1 MHTASIRK
9 KTSLHNILNLFEYLH
24 LCACVRARE
33 CVCLFVCV
41 FVLFESRHH
50 DLGIPFFNRI
60 TFKHTNTTR
69 DLSSRLKGAIFAHFQ
84 HLHLQ
89 ILTHFSLCNKN
100 NASEH
105 FFCHCLKKN
114 REYMDVHE
122 ILCICPYSPTP
133 PPLPTP
139 RETSTPCLTSHRIL
153 DPPIHGSQC
162 VTGLPRNEKIYP
174 FIKFDCLI
182 KIFCLDFFQC

>member
-100 NASEH
+100 NASER
-105 FFCHCLKKN
+105 FVCHCLRKKIGN
-114 REYMDVHE
+114 TWTFMRFCVYVL
-122 ILCICPYSPTP
+122 I
-133 PPLPTP
+133 PPLHLLFLP
-139 RETSTPCLTSHRIL
+139 RERHRRRASPLTESLI
-153 DPPIHGSQC
+153 PPSMGHNASQSC
-162 VTGLPRNEKIYP
+162 QEMKKYTRSSN
-174 FIKFDCLI
+174 LI
-182 KIFCLDFFQC
+182 V